1 MLGVLAIDARESR
14 SEVEAEAVDTHFLVP
29 VAQAVHYHAQHIR
42 MAKFECVSGTRK
54 IAVVPLHPGR
64 QIVIRLVVD
73 SPKTEG
79 RPRLVALG
87 SMIIDNIK
95 NNLDAGVVHLL
106 YERLEPAEP
115 LCSEIF
121 GMRCEEPDRVIAPVV
136 AQAVLDQMVVMDESM
151 DRQKLDRR
159 DAEVAQIGYD
169 RCRREACEG
178 ATYGIADLR
187 VAHRE
192 PFGVHFIDDGFV
204 PRTLIRPPS
213 PGKGRVNDPAFR
225 NERRTVP
232 IVEGQILRVVAY
244 PVAEQGVIPFKRTDK
259 CFGIGVDEQLMVVE
273 AVARLGFVR
282 SVYPIAI
289 KLTGPHVR
297 QVAMPDLMRVFR

>member
-1 MLGVLAIDARESR
+1 MTKFERVSGARE
-14 SEVEAEAVDTHFLVP
+14 
-29 VAQAVHYHAQHIR
+29 
-42 MAKFECVSGTRK
+42 
-54 IAVVPLHPGR
+54 IAVVPFHPGR
-64 QIVIRLVVD
+64 QMVIGFVVD

-87 SMIIDNIK
+87 SMVVDNVK
-95 NNLDAGVVHLL
+95 DNLDASIMHLL

-136 AQAVLDQMVVMDESM
+136 AQAALNQMVVMDESM

-159 DAEVAQIGYD
+159 DAEVAQIGHD

-178 ATYGIADLR
+178 ATHGIADLR
-187 VAHRE
+187 MAHRE

-213 PGKGRVNDPAFR
+213 PGKGRVDNLAFR

-232 IVEGQILRVVAY
+232 IVEGQILRLVAY
-244 PVAEQGVIPFKRTDK
+244 PVAEQGVVPFKRTDE

-273 AVARLGFVR
+273 AVACLGFVR
-282 SVYPIAI
+282 SIYPIAI
-289 KLTGPHVR
+289 KLTRPHVR